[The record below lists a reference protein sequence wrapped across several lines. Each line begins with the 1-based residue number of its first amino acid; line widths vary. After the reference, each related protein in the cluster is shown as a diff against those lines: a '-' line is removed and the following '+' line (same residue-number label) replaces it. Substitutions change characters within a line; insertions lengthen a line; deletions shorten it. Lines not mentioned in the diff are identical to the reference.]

1 MRRFLRQRHPYMG
14 AFIALAFI
22 PLLAWAVHDLSLQ
35 EIVAAL
41 QGLTSLELLALFT
54 LNGFIF
60 LLFNSRWWL
69 ILRSQGYSLPY
80 LTLSGYRLSAF
91 SVSYFTPGTQFG
103 GEPLQV
109 YWLKKRHAIPG
120 PQALAAVALDKLFE
134 MIANFTFLALGLL
147 LAFKDSQIASN
158 LGPAVMALTAALFVL
173 PLAYLLALRRGSF
186 PLTALTKRLPRRLAE
201 RLNLQKAIPW
211 FAEGEGEIQVLIRQK
226 PVTIL
231 GVLAL
236 SGLVWALLL
245 AEYWLSLTFLG
256 VQTDLIQAIAALT
269 AARVAFL
276 TPLPGGLGALEAGQV
291 LAMQTLG
298 IHPAVGISLS
308 LLIRARDVSFGLL
321 GLLWAGMLSR
331 SSRRGIPMPA
341 QSGD

>member
-1 MRRFLRQRHPYMG
+1 MRHFLKPRRSYTG
-14 AFIALAFI
+14 ALIVLALI
-22 PLLAWAVHDLSLQ
+22 PLLAWAVRNLSFQ
-35 EIVAAL
+35 EIEAAL
-41 QGLTSLELLALFT
+41 QHLTALQLLALFT
-54 LNGFIF
+54 LNGFIL
-60 LLFNSRWWL
+60 LLFSSRWWL

-80 LTLSGYRLSAF
+80 LTLSGYRLAAF
-91 SVSYFTPGTQFG
+91 AISYFTPGTQFG

-109 YWLKKRHAIPG
+109 YWLQNRHAIPG
-120 PQALAAVALDKLFE
+120 PKALAAVAFDKLFE
-134 MIANFTFLALGLL
+134 MMANFTFLALGML

-158 LGPAVMALTAALFVL
+158 LGPAVLALTAAMFAL
-173 PLAYLLALRRGSF
+173 PLAYLLALRHGHF
-186 PLTALTKRLPRRLAE
+186 PLTAFAGRLPRRLVE
-201 RLNLQKAIPW
+201 RPALQKAIPW
-211 FAEGEGEIQVLIRQK
+211 FAEGEGEMQILIRQK

-231 GVLAL
+231 SALAL

-245 AEYWLSLTFLG
+245 AEYWLSLAFLG

-291 LAMQTLG
+291 LAMQALG
-298 IHPAVGISLS
+298 VHPAVGISLS

-331 SSRRGIPMPA
+331 SSQRGASIPA

>member
-245 AEYWLSLTFLG
+245 AEYWLSLTW
-256 VQTDLIQAIAALT
+256 
-269 AARVAFL
+269 
-276 TPLPGGLGALEAGQV
+276 E
-291 LAMQTLG
+291 
-298 IHPAVGISLS
+298 
-308 LLIRARDVSFGLL
+308 VS
-321 GLLWAGMLSR
+321 
-331 SSRRGIPMPA
+331 
-341 QSGD
+341 